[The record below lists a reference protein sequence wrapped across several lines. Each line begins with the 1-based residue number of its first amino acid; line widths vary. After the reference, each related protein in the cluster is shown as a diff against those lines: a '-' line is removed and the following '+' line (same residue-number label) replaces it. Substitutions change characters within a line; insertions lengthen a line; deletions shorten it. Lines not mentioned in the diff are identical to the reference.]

1 MLKPLQPFVPAG
13 PGGPVHTHCD
23 DHKPS
28 GHLGLGDVS
37 LVALASVSL
46 FPTKKE
52 GSALLHNAT
61 KELKE
66 FSVGAAQQTFIVSVI
81 FIILY
86 YVTFIS
92 SIHFLPFFFPTAEST

>member
-1 MLKPLQPFVPAG
+1 MLKPPQPFVPAG
-13 PGGPVHTHCD
+13 PSGPVHTHCD

-28 GHLGLGDVS
+28 GQLGLGDVS

-52 GSALLHNAT
+52 GSALLHNAA

-81 FIILY
+81 SLFFTMLHSLVPFIFY
-86 YVTFIS
+86 
-92 SIHFLPFFFPTAEST
+92 HFFPTAEST